1 MMQEA
6 LKNRELVSALVDG
19 QLQGEEFAQATD
31 WAARDVEGQVTW
43 QAYHAVGE
51 VLRTG
56 DSMASGRD
64 AAFLARFKLKLQ
76 HEPLQSR
83 QTDDV
88 KLIAIDAMDMP
99 ARGQIG
105 LINDAANDATYLW
118 KRLAGFASV
127 LAVLAVGFLAS
138 GIWDGQTAAPQ
149 LAQVPA
155 ETVQPGQIASTLVGE
170 GPPVMIRDAELDA
183 HLAAHRQFGG
193 TTAFQVPTGFLRNAT
208 FEGGGR

>member
-1 MMQEA
+1 MQEA

-19 QLQGEEFAQATD
+19 QLQGAEFAQAVD
-31 WAARDVEGQVTW
+31 WAARDTEGQLTW

-56 DSMASGRD
+56 DSVDSGRD
-64 AAFLARFKLKLQ
+64 AAFMARFKLKLQ
-76 HEPLQSR
+76 HEPLHSR

-88 KLIAIDAMDMP
+88 KLIALEAMDMP
-99 ARGQIG
+99 ARGQFS
-105 LINDAANDATYLW
+105 LRKDAANDAAYRW

-127 LAVLAVGFLAS
+127 LAVVAVGFLAS
-138 GIWDGQTAAPQ
+138 GIWDAQTLAPQ

-155 ETVQPGQIASTLVGE
+155 EAVQPGQTASTLVGE
-170 GPPVMIRDAELDA
+170 GSPVMIRDAELDA
-183 HLAAHRQFGG
+183 HLASHRQFGG

>member
-19 QLQGEEFAQATD
+19 QLQGEEFAQAAD
-31 WAARDVEGQVTW
+31 WAARDVEGQLTW

-56 DSMASGRD
+56 DSMACGRD
-64 AAFLARFKLKLQ
+64 AAFLARLKIRLQ
-76 HEPLQSR
+76 QEPLHPR
-83 QTDDV
+83 QADDI
-88 KLIAIDAMDMP
+88 KLIAIELMDVG
-99 ARGQIG
+99 AVSQIR
-105 LINDAANDATYLW
+105 LRNDAANDAAYRW

-127 LAVLAVGFLAS
+127 LAVVAVGFLAS
-138 GIWDGQTAAPQ
+138 GIWDGQRGAPQ

-155 ETVQPGQIASTLVGE
+155 VAVQSNPVASALLGDT
-170 GPPVMIRDAELDA
+170 PSVMIRDAELDA
-183 HLAAHRQFGG
+183 LLAAHRQFGG
-193 TTAFQVPTGFLRNAT
+193 TSAFQVPTGFLRNAT

>member
-1 MMQEA
+1 MQEA

-19 QLQGEEFAQATD
+19 QLQGEEFAQAAD
-31 WAARDVEGQVTW
+31 WTARDVEGQLTW

-56 DSMASGRD
+56 DPVDSGRD
-64 AAFLARFKLKLQ
+64 AAFMARFKLKLQ

-83 QTDDV
+83 QTEDV
-88 KLIAIDAMDMP
+88 KLIALEAMDLP
-99 ARGQIG
+99 ARGQNT
-105 LINDAANDATYLW
+105 LIKDAANDAAYRW

-127 LAVLAVGFLAS
+127 LAVVAVGFLAS
-138 GIWDGQTAAPQ
+138 GIWDGQTATPQ

-155 ETVQPGQIASTLVGE
+155 EALQPAQIASTLVGE
-170 GPPVMIRDAELDA
+170 GPPVMIRDADLDA